1 MATQPS
7 TGGDKGE
14 GQAKLV
20 QEIQKRAKT
29 IFVDVGRDNVNNA
42 AVTMLALADP
52 LVTTHSTATILAQV
66 KNFGTANK
74 EKLAVKLLVGRW
86 PVGAKEPDLRLAKT
100 EVREL
105 RPNEEQAVNFTHT
118 FTAPGTYAVQV
129 AIDDDE
135 LRLDDTRTVIVT
147 VKDFVPVL
155 IVNGKPAVDRFDR
168 ASEYLAVALNP
179 FNKSNS
185 AVFSP
190 LKPRVVSVAQFGDA
204 NQTDLADYDC
214 VFLCD
219 VGQLSALEARRLEAS
234 VRRGAGL
241 VIAAGENV
249 AKYIETYNRL
259 LWKNEQGLLPAK
271 LLGVQTAPREH
282 YFTLHA
288 TDGFNLPPLRAFI
301 DQADQFALQSAR
313 FQTYLRAQIVNDAT
327 VRKVLSYAPDVL
339 PGSAV
344 KVDRELPIHDPALV
358 EWNPPVQLDETKPR
372 PQGKGRGSSR
382 HRSTAWQGRAA
393 DHHA

>member
-1 MATQPS
+1 M
-7 TGGDKGE
+7 
-14 GQAKLV
+14 
-20 QEIQKRAKT
+20 
-29 IFVDVGRDNVNNA
+29 
-42 AVTMLALADP
+42 
-52 LVTTHSTATILAQV
+52 
-66 KNFGTANK
+66 
-74 EKLAVKLLVGRW
+74 
-86 PVGAKEPDLRLAKT
+86 RLAKT

-241 VIAAGENV
+241 VIAAGENI

-313 FQTYLRAQIVNDAT
+313 FRLTSGR
-327 VRKVLSYAPDVL
+327 RLSTTPRCARCCRML
-339 PGSAV
+339 PTCC
-344 KVDRELPIHDPALV
+344 PAARL
-358 EWNPPVQLDETKPR
+358 K
-372 PQGKGRGSSR
+372 
-382 HRSTAWQGRAA
+382 STASCRFTILPW
-393 DHHA
+393 